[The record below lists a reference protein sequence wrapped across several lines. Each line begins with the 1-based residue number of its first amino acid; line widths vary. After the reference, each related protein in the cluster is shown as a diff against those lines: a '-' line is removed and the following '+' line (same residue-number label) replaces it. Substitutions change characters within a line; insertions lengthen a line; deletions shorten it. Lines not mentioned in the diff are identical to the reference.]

1 MSFRD
6 LIYIVWSNLNR
17 MRVRVILTAFGVVIG
32 TAAVLV
38 LVSLGVGLQ
47 RSATEQ
53 IGDISDFTRINV
65 IGESFERPVVMGPG
79 VTQVRRVRR
88 REGEGLTEKALRR
101 IAEIEGVVAVTPVEN
116 VQGPAMLSYNRL
128 RGHASIQGLEPSAL
142 ELLGFKAASGTLR
155 LRTGQ
160 MVVGAKVGE
169 MFYDPLHP
177 MVEPGKGEPLDL
189 QGATLTLEVQRF
201 SQDGQMAS
209 RQWRLKVVGVLE
221 EAGESDYNVYLTL
234 KEVEKINEWLNGRR
248 VDRNREGYSRAVVKV
263 ASTRQVQE
271 VKEQITD
278 MGFGAFAMQD
288 ALRGVN
294 TFFTI
299 LQAILGGIGGI
310 ALLVAAFGIA
320 NTLSMAIYE
329 RTREI
334 GLMKALGARNRDVMS
349 IFLAEAASIGLLGGV
364 VGSLGGWGLSGVLNL
379 FARSAILRAAGPGAA
394 DIGPS
399 TIVYTPPWLIP
410 TAILF
415 ATLVGLVSGVF
426 PALRAA
432 TLDPIRALKY
442 E

>member
-6 LIYIVWSNLNR
+6 LVYLVWSNLNR
-17 MRVRVILTAFGVVIG
+17 MRVRVILTSFGVVIG

-38 LVSLGVGLQ
+38 LVSLGAGLQ
-47 RSATEQ
+47 RSAAEE
-53 IGDISDFTRINV
+53 IGGISDFTRINV
-65 IGESFERPVVMGPG
+65 IGHDFAAPVVVEPG
-79 VTQVRRVRR
+79 RTQVRSVTRR
-88 REGEGLTEKALRR
+88 DGQRLTDKALRR
-101 IAEIEGVVAVTPVEN
+101 IAEIEGVVAVTPLEN

-128 RGHASIQGLEPSAL
+128 RGHVNIQGLEPLAL
-142 ELLGFKAASGTLR
+142 ERLGFEAASGTLR
-155 LRTGQ
+155 LRAGQ
-160 MVVGAKVGE
+160 MVVGAKVGK
-169 MFYDPLHP
+169 MFHDPLRP
-177 MVEPGKGEPLDL
+177 LAKRDKGRSLDL
-189 QGATLTLEVQRF
+189 QGAALTLEVQRF

-209 RQWRLKVVGVLE
+209 RQWRFKVVGVLE
-221 EAGESDYNVYLTL
+221 EAGESDYTVYLTL
-234 KEVEKINEWLNGRR
+234 QEVERINEWFQGRR

-271 VKEQITD
+271 VKEQIAE
-278 MGFGAFAMQD
+278 MGFEAFAMQD

-294 TFFTI
+294 TFFTV

-364 VGSLGGWGLSGVLNL
+364 VGSLGGWGLGGVLNL
-379 FARSAILRAAGPGAA
+379 FARSAILQAAGPQGA
-394 DIGPS
+394 DVGPS

-410 TAILF
+410 AAILF
-415 ATLVGLVSGVF
+415 ATLVGLVSGIF